1 MATLSTTAKALR
13 SKNAGPFWVTI
24 DIFLPDDT
32 VFEQVSASLTTDSV
46 ADALQLD
53 PRQLKR
59 YDLGEIAVIKFSF
72 PVMLFRGIASI
83 VICMELSMHCCLATL
98 NAETVGVRVE
108 CLPRHPSL
116 ESAGGEVNFC
126 YNDLWIDDPG

>member
-72 PVMLFRGIASI
+72 PRHVVQGHRFDRDMHGAQYALL
-83 VICMELSMHCCLATL
+83 LSDI
-98 NAETVGVRVE
+98 E
-108 CLPRHPSL
+108 C
-116 ESAGGEVNFC
+116 
-126 YNDLWIDDPG
+126 